1 MRQEG
6 ERPEPR
12 RRGERFRTLLGQL
25 IRFGLVGVFNTLLTY
40 GVYVLL
46 LHFGLIHWIAWPIG
60 YLMGMCS
67 SFWLNRTWS
76 FRHKDKI
83 QAFQLLSFL
92 LVNLVS
98 MLVSNGAISALVNGF
113 AMNDRLAG
121 IFAMPVSMLVNFAG
135 TRLFVFKTR

>member
-1 MRQEG
+1 MREEG
-6 ERPEPR
+6 ERPGSKWR
-12 RRGERFRTLLGQL
+12 SAGFRTLLGQL

-76 FRHKDKI
+76 FRYKDKV
-83 QAFQLLSFL
+83 QALQLLSFL

-98 MLVSNGAISALVNGF
+98 MLVSNGVISVLVNGF
-113 AMNDRLAG
+113 GMNDRLAG

-135 TRLFVFKTR
+135 NRLFVFRTR